1 MKPSILWAYTF
12 LGRQRFKKK
21 MNIYQLTLRTVIDKT
36 IAFYLAVFFGYLFM
50 TMFVFGNVLSEYEE
64 QFLWMQS
71 QGERYFHLLIAVI
84 PFRYIFLSFRHPGVM
99 FSSSEY
105 QLSLLPYSRQH
116 IWFLSFFN
124 KVIKRLFV
132 MVLIGLCLFLLTPIS
147 GIFILKYFGM
157 FFLIDFGMTIPQWF
171 MFQRNIL
178 IKMLFWFVFV
188 TINGIVFIVQ
198 SDPFSVVML
207 ISVLLILNILLYP
220 RLFVGVDWGK
230 VITLCD
236 YHLWNMAF
244 VSRVSQVRIK
254 PQRKYSLMRKLT
266 YRKKPFHYT
275 SQSIH
280 HRLWQIVFIRNI
292 EYIIQLIGILV
303 LMLAVLNYIPKAGF
317 MFIGIAVALYVYAAG
332 TTSFFTNQFQAD
344 LVEVLPWDLMA
355 YKQSFLK
362 WYIMGSLPI
371 LVPLVPYFILH
382 FTWWVPVQILLIL
395 LTGIYIYHVEI
406 NYSIAVLSK
415 AKIAFVKERWI
426 SFIFLCLVVGSS
438 PYPIVACLFPII
450 FPFLIEQRSFSI
462 LYDGS

>member
-1 MKPSILWAYTF
+1 MKPSSLWAYSF

-21 MNIYQLTLRTVIDKT
+21 LNIYQLALKTVIDKT
-36 IAFYLAVFFGYLFM
+36 IAFYLVVMFGYFFM
-50 TMFVFGNVLSEYEE
+50 TMFVFGDVLGEYHE
-64 QFLWMQS
+64 QFLWLEE
-71 QGERYFHLLIAVI
+71 QGERFFYLLITVI
-84 PFRYIFLSFRHPGVM
+84 PFRYIFLSFQHPGVM
-99 FSSSEY
+99 FSSSEDR
-105 QLSLLPYSRQH
+105 LSLLPYSRKH
-116 IWFLSFFN
+116 IWLLGFSSKL
-124 KVIKRLFV
+124 IKKLLGITF
-132 MVLIGLCLFLLTPIS
+132 IGICFYFLTPIS
-147 GIFILKYFGM
+147 GTLIIKYFGM
-157 FFLIDFGMTIPQWF
+157 FIFIDLGMTIPQWF
-171 MFQRNIL
+171 MFQRSMLTKIFFWIL
-178 IKMLFWFVFV
+178 FI
-188 TINGIVFIVQ
+188 TINSLVFTIQ
-198 SDPFSVVML
+198 SDQFSVVML

-317 MFIGIAVALYVYAAG
+317 MFIGIAVALYAYAAG

-395 LTGIYIYHVEI
+395 LTGLYIYHVEI